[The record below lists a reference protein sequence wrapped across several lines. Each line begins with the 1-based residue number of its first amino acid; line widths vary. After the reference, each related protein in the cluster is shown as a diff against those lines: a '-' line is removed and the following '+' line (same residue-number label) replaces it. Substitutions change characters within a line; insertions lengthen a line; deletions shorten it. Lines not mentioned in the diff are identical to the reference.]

1 MPPKYLNDMVLKQS
15 SRGDDML
22 DAIWISLKVA
32 AVSMLVILIPGIA
45 LGWLLA
51 RRRFVGQSFLHSFLY
66 LPMVIPP
73 VVTGYLTLLV
83 FGKQGVIGKWLDRF
97 LGVSLAF
104 DWTGA
109 VLISSIVGLP
119 LLVRSVKLSIEMIDH
134 RFNDASAVLG
144 AGPVRT
150 FYSITLPLAGPGI
163 FAGLILAFAR
173 SLGEFGATVIF
184 AGNIPGKTQT
194 IALAVYSMIQ
204 TPGGDSAAMQLSAVS
219 VVLAIIAVKTSDYLG
234 RKVQAVGVS

>member
-1 MPPKYLNDMVLKQS
+1 
-15 SRGDDML
+15 ML
-22 DAIWISLKVA
+22 DAVWISLKVA
-32 AVSMLVILIPGIA
+32 SVSMLVILVPGIA

-51 RRRFVGQSFLHSFLY
+51 RRRFAGQSVLHSLLY

-83 FGKQGVIGKWLDRF
+83 FGRQGWIGKWLDRF
-97 LGVSLAF
+97 WGISLAF

-109 VLISSIVGLP
+109 VLVSSIVSLP
-119 LLVRSVKLSIEMIDH
+119 LLVRSVKLSVEMID
-134 RFNDASAVLG
+134 RRLNDASAVLG
-144 AGPVRT
+144 ATPVRT
-150 FYSITLPLAGPGI
+150 FCTITLPLAGPGI

-204 TPGGDSAAMQLSAVS
+204 TPGGDRAAMQLAAISVILAVLT
-219 VVLAIIAVKTSDYLG
+219 VIASDYLE
-234 RKVQAVGVS
+234 RKMRAAGVRS

>member
-1 MPPKYLNDMVLKQS
+1 
-15 SRGDDML
+15 ML
-22 DAIWISLKVA
+22 DAVWISLKVA
-32 AVSMLVILIPGIA
+32 SISMLVILVPGIG

-51 RRRFVGQSFLHSFLY
+51 RQRFTGQTLLHSLLY
-66 LPMVIPP
+66 LPMVLPP

-83 FGKQGVIGKWLDRF
+83 FGKQGILGKWLDRYF
-97 LGVSLAF
+97 GISLAF

-109 VLISSIVGLP
+109 VLVSSMVGLP
-119 LLVRSVKLSIEMIDH
+119 LLVRAVKLSMEMIDR

-144 AGPVRT
+144 AGPART
-150 FYSITLPLAGPGI
+150 FYTITLPLAGPGI

-173 SLGEFGATVIF
+173 SLGEFGATIIF

-204 TPGGDSAAMQLSAVS
+204 TPGADAAAMHLTLVS
-219 VVLAIIAVKTSDYLG
+219 VILAVLAVIASDYLS
-234 RKVQAVGVS
+234 RKMQQVGINS

>member
-1 MPPKYLNDMVLKQS
+1 MGLKQS
-15 SRGDDML
+15 SREDDMF

-32 AVSMLVILIPGIA
+32 SVSMLVILVPGIA

-51 RRRFVGQSFLHSFLY
+51 KRRFIGQSFLHSLLY

-83 FGKQGVIGKWLDRF
+83 FGKHGFIGKWLDQYC
-97 LGVSLAF
+97 GISLAF
-104 DWTGA
+104 NWTGA
-109 VLISSIVGLP
+109 VLVSSIVGLP
-119 LLVRSVKLSIEMIDH
+119 LLVRSVKLSMEMIDR
-134 RFNDASAVLG
+134 RFNDASSVLG

-150 FYSITLPLAGPGI
+150 FCSITLPLAGPGI

-204 TPGGDSAAMQLSAVS
+204 TPGGDTAAMQLATVS
-219 VVLAIIAVKTSDYLG
+219 VVLAVLAVITSDYLG
-234 RKVQAVGVS
+234 RKMQTMGINR

>member
-1 MPPKYLNDMVLKQS
+1 MF
-15 SRGDDML
+15 

-32 AVSMLVILIPGIA
+32 TVSMLVILVPGII

-51 RRRFVGQSFLHSFLY
+51 RRRFAGQSVLHSLLY

-83 FGKQGVIGKWLDRF
+83 FGRQGWIGQWLDRF
-97 LGVSLAF
+97 CGVSLAF

-109 VLISSIVGLP
+109 VLVSSIVGLP
-119 LLVRSVKLSIEMIDH
+119 LLVRSVKLSMEMVDR

-150 FYSITLPLAGPGI
+150 FCSITLPLAGPGI

-204 TPGGDSAAMQLSAVS
+204 TPGNDSAAIQLAAIS
-219 VVLAIIAVKTSDYLG
+219 VILAILAVIASDYLG
-234 RKVQAVGVS
+234 RKMQTAGVNA

>member
-1 MPPKYLNDMVLKQS
+1 
-15 SRGDDML
+15 ML
-22 DAIWISLKVA
+22 DAVWISLKVA
-32 AVSMLVILIPGIA
+32 FVSTLVILVPGIA

-51 RRRFVGQSFLHSFLY
+51 RRRFAGQSVLHSLLY
-66 LPMVIPP
+66 LPMVVPP

-83 FGKQGVIGKWLDRF
+83 FGRQGWIGQWLDRF
-97 LGVSLAF
+97 FGISLAF

-109 VLISSIVGLP
+109 VLVSSIVSLP
-119 LLVRSVKLSIEMIDH
+119 LLIRSVKLSMEMIDR

-150 FYSITLPLAGPGI
+150 FFSITLPLAAPGI

-204 TPGGDSAAMQLSAVS
+204 TPGGDNAAMQLAAIS
-219 VVLAIIAVKTSDYLG
+219 VILAILAVMASDYLS
-234 RKVQAVGVS
+234 RKMVGSRS

>member
-1 MPPKYLNDMVLKQS
+1 MF
-15 SRGDDML
+15 
-22 DAIWISLKVA
+22 DAVWISLKVA
-32 AVSMLVILIPGIA
+32 SVSMLVILVPGIG

-51 RRRFVGQSFLHSFLY
+51 RRRFVGQSLLHSLLY

-83 FGKQGVIGKWLDRF
+83 FGKHGFIGRLLDHYC
-97 LGVSLAF
+97 GISLAF
-104 DWTGA
+104 NWTGA
-109 VLISSIVGLP
+109 VLVSSIVSMP
-119 LLVRSVKLSIEMIDH
+119 LLVRSVKLSMEMIDR
-134 RFNDASAVLG
+134 RFSDASAVLG

-173 SLGEFGATVIF
+173 GLGEFGATVIF

-204 TPGGDSAAMQLSAVS
+204 TPDGDAAAMRLATVS
-219 VVLAIIAVKTSDYLG
+219 IVLAVLAVITSDYLS
-234 RKVQAVGVS
+234 RKMQTVGVNQ

>member
-1 MPPKYLNDMVLKQS
+1 MV
-15 SRGDDML
+15 
-22 DAIWISLKVA
+22 DAIWISLKIA
-32 AVSMLVILIPGIA
+32 SVSMLVILVPGII

-51 RRRFVGQSFLHSFLY
+51 RQKFIGRSLLHSILY

-83 FGKQGVIGKWLDRF
+83 FGKHGFIGKWLDRF
-97 LGVSLAF
+97 CGVSLAF

-109 VLISSIVGLP
+109 VLVSSIVGLP
-119 LLVRSVKLSIEMIDH
+119 LLVRSVKLSMEMIDR

-150 FYSITLPLAGPGI
+150 FCSVTLPLAGPGI

-204 TPGGDSAAMQLSAVS
+204 TPGGDTAAMQLATVS
-219 VVLAIIAVKTSDYLG
+219 VVLAVLAVIASDYLG
-234 RKVQAVGVS
+234 RKMQMSGVNR